1 MGVSRK
7 GKYFLKIIVCDAGPI
22 LHLAEV
28 KSIELI
34 LNMGDIYIPHA
45 VQMELMQYKL
55 NLPNQFQILNLTR
68 TEETE
73 ANTITQ
79 NGKIHRG
86 EAEAIILVKR
96 ISADYL
102 LTDDA
107 TARLYAEINKINV
120 HGSLGIVLWNLI
132 HKNIN
137 KEQARS
143 LIFDLK
149 KSSLWV
155 SEQVFQRVIKILNE
169 MN

>member
-1 MGVSRK
+1 
-7 GKYFLKIIVCDAGPI
+7 LKIIVCDSGPI

-34 LNMGDIYIPHA
+34 LNMGDIFIPHA

-55 NLPNQFQILNLTR
+55 SLPEQFKILTLSKIEQESVNG
-68 TEETE
+68 
-73 ANTITQ
+73 IIQ
-79 NGKIHRG
+79 NGKIHKG

-132 HKNIN
+132 HKKIT
-137 KEQARS
+137 KEQATS

-169 MN
+169 TID

>member
-1 MGVSRK
+1 M
-7 GKYFLKIIVCDAGPI
+7 KIIVCDSGPI
-22 LHLAEV
+22 IHLSEV

-34 LNMGDIYIPHA
+34 SNMGDIYVPHA

-55 NLPNQFQILNLTR
+55 NLPKQFQILNLSHS
-68 TEETE
+68 ELETV
-73 ANTITQ
+73 NKITQ

-86 EAEAIILVKR
+86 EAEAIILVQR

-120 HGSLGIVLWNLI
+120 HGSLGIVLWNLV
-132 HKNIN
+132 HKNIR
-137 KEQARS
+137 KEQARL
-143 LIFDLK
+143 LILELK

-155 SEQVFQRVIKILNE
+155 SEQVFQRVIKILDDIE
-169 MN
+169 